1 MDERRPMAEAGKLLS
16 IETGEY
22 SDYGVWGFFVVLR
35 TFDPFEERDKF
46 KEREEVPKEKT
57 GGFSRSKFLAYLL
70 SEGLLL
76 EISYS
81 TIHMSQYNQWNDFEF
96 YPKEATS

>member
-1 MDERRPMAEAGKLLS
+1 MDERPMAEAGKLLS
-16 IETGEY
+16 IESGEY

-76 EISYS
+76 EINYS
-81 TIHMSQYNQWNDFEF
+81 TIHMGQYSQWNDFEF
-96 YPKEATS
+96 YTKETTP